1 VLTVTSAQRPVLEG
15 RWLRDDAL
23 VMAAGATGG
32 TVRELDDE
40 VMRTSFVVAE
50 SQDCV
55 ERESGDV
62 RLSGAC
68 VGAEIGRVLANPGA
82 AAIPRGR
89 VLFKSVG
96 MAIEDLTAARL
107 VWEARI
113 RPV

>member
-1 VLTVTSAQRPVLEG
+1 MG
-15 RWLRDDAL
+15 RWLGPRAL
-23 VMAAGATGG
+23 VLAVGATGA

-40 VMRTSFVVAE
+40 LMRTSFVVAE
-50 SQDCV
+50 ARSSV

-62 RLSGAC
+62 RFSGAK
-68 VGAEIGRVLANPGA
+68 VQAEIGEVLRGTHEN
-82 AAIPRGR
+82 AIPRDRR

-113 RPV
+113 GSSRQ